1 MKKLFWS
8 YFFEARRAKFSPD
21 ESVEVATSAG
31 ATTHQYTTPNGKI
44 KFFMQLRRYGV
55 SPSVALSLAGLASVP
70 EIVPYDALPEIAV
83 GWPNTTRTHKEFF
96 SCIENQLK
104 EKGVDGLSR
113 RVALQACSYNRYSSI
128 IHIPKTEYER
138 LRKLYIQE

>member
-21 ESVEVATSAG
+21 ESAEHATNAG

-55 SPSVALSLAGLASVP
+55 SPSVALSLAGLASPPVIAFF
-70 EIVPYDALPEIAV
+70 EDLPQIKSSKKAM
-83 GWPNTTRTHKEFF
+83 THKEFF
-96 SCIENQLK
+96 RHMAEQLK
-104 EKGVDGLSR
+104 SVDGVSR
-113 RVALQACSYNRYSSI
+113 HVALQACFYNKYSSFCI
-128 IHIPKTEYER
+128 SETEYER
-138 LRKLYIQE
+138 LRKLYTQI